1 MCRAIV
7 LEFQPLDK
15 VYKGAEK
22 VAIFQELRQAQA
34 CSSSDIGQLIQLSHR
49 VVSAEGFRELDETVA
64 VEVSDVLDHS
74 LPRMTETY
82 SIWLYATLQV
92 M

>member
-22 VAIFQELRQAQA
+22 AAIFKELYQAQA
-34 CSSSDIGQLIQLSHR
+34 CSSSALGQLVQFSHR
-49 VVSAEGFRELDETVA
+49 IFSAEGFRELDSTVA
-64 VEVSDVLDHS
+64 VEVSNV
-74 LPRMTETY
+74 
-82 SIWLYATLQV
+82 
-92 M
+92 